1 MRTAQGHELANPILS
16 SGFEVAFW
24 GVAICIVALSV
35 VTVVSIARRSEVM
48 DRSVAGAWTIAAIL
62 LPIAAPVAWFAI
74 GRLARRRIDSSERHA
89 S

>member
-1 MRTAQGHELANPILS
+1 MANPILS

-24 GVAICIVALSV
+24 GVAFCIVALSL
-35 VTVVSIARRSEVM
+35 VTVVSIVRRSEVM

-62 LPIAAPVAWFAI
+62 LPIAAPLAWFAI
-74 GRLARRRIDSSERHA
+74 GRPARRRIDNRTGHA